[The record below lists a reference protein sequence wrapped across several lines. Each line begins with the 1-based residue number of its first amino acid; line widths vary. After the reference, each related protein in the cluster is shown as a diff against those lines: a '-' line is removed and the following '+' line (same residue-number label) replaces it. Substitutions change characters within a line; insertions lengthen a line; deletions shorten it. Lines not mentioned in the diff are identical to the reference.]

1 MSLEN
6 VLLELQQKYD
16 CSNPLYLSNF
26 FKPDGENW
34 LYTQLTQ
41 LYQPVYKN
49 NYRLVVV
56 QDCPDVYEYSDLP
69 GKAITALQKYS
80 GQIDI
85 SNSFI
90 LLLTSNTKAAQELK
104 QAKALYS
111 TDEWPI
117 QHQVVGG
124 LPVSLY
130 NNKQQDTFCILP
142 WMHLYIGTDG
152 NVLPCCQGN
161 HQHPLGNVEEQSI
174 DSIVKSRAF
183 NQLRANMVNGVRS
196 KECDRCY
203 RQEDSGL
210 KSPRLEQN
218 AQWAHIKIG
227 NLDPAGT
234 IDKFEPVYL
243 DIRLNNIC
251 NLKCRMCSGYYSSAI
266 AQEETELFG
275 NTNSVNSSLQ
285 LQQRKSALVEILEYL
300 PFAEKIYFA
309 GGEPLLTS
317 EHYEILKNL
326 IACGNTN
333 LEIFYNTN
341 FTTLQYRDIS
351 VLDLWKNFSNI
362 KIGAS
367 LDAIGSVAEYIR
379 HGTKWKTIE
388 SNLELVKAQCPHI
401 NFTVT
406 STVGLLNLASLID
419 LQKDWHTNKIL
430 DLSKF
435 SLSVMVS
442 PAHLIVSALPTEHK
456 KRLDILINNHIAWC
470 QNESAHGLA
479 NQWNNVLNY
488 MWSKDDSHNM
498 TEFKRLTTIM
508 DNHRNKSLAK
518 AIPELINLL

>member
-1 MSLEN
+1 M
-6 VLLELQQKYD
+6 
-16 CSNPLYLSNF
+16 
-26 FKPDGENW
+26 
-34 LYTQLTQ
+34 
-41 LYQPVYKN
+41 
-49 NYRLVVV
+49 
-56 QDCPDVYEYSDLP
+56 
-69 GKAITALQKYS
+69 
-80 GQIDI
+80 
-85 SNSFI
+85 
-90 LLLTSNTKAAQELK
+90 
-104 QAKALYS
+104 
-111 TDEWPI
+111 
-117 QHQVVGG
+117 
-124 LPVSLY
+124 
-130 NNKQQDTFCILP
+130 
-142 WMHLYIGTDG
+142 
-152 NVLPCCQGN
+152 
-161 HQHPLGNVEEQSI
+161 
-174 DSIVKSRAF
+174 
-183 NQLRANMVNGVRS
+183 
-196 KECDRCY
+196 
-203 RQEDSGL
+203 
-210 KSPRLEQN
+210 
-218 AQWAHIKIG
+218 
-227 NLDPAGT
+227 
-234 IDKFEPVYL
+234 
-243 DIRLNNIC
+243 
-251 NLKCRMCSGYYSSAI
+251 
-266 AQEETELFG
+266 
-275 NTNSVNSSLQ
+275 
-285 LQQRKSALVEILEYL
+285 
-300 PFAEKIYFA
+300 
-309 GGEPLLTS
+309 
-317 EHYEILKNL
+317 
-326 IACGNTN
+326 
-333 LEIFYNTN
+333 
-341 FTTLQYRDIS
+341 QYRDIS